1 MKMLLMMMMPPSRLL
16 TRLDAAPSP
25 PTIHPFPRIFPKSAH
40 EQLFKACASLL
51 ESEPT
56 LLQLN
61 PTPDVRVNVVGDT
74 HGQLHDA
81 LKLLDLAGSPSAT
94 NWFVFNG
101 DFVDRGAWGAEL
113 LAVAMAW
120 KVAAPD
126 HVFLLRGNHEC
137 EFCTEVYG
145 YKREL

>member
-1 MKMLLMMMMPPSRLL
+1 M
-16 TRLDAAPSP
+16 
-25 PTIHPFPRIFPKSAH
+25 
-40 EQLFKACASLL
+40 
-51 ESEPT
+51 
-56 LLQLN
+56 LQLN

-81 LKLLDLAGSPSAT
+81 LKLLDLAGFPSET

-120 KVAAPD
+120 KVARRTTSSCSAGTTSAS
-126 HVFLLRGNHEC
+126 FARR
-137 EFCTEVYG
+137 CTDTSANS
-145 YKREL
+145 R

>member
-1 MKMLLMMMMPPSRLL
+1 M
-16 TRLDAAPSP
+16 
-25 PTIHPFPRIFPKSAH
+25 
-40 EQLFKACASLL
+40 
-51 ESEPT
+51 
-56 LLQLN
+56 LQLN

-81 LKLLDLAGSPSAT
+81 LKLLDLAGFPSET

-137 EFCTEVYG
+137 EFCT
-145 YKREL
+145 